1 MKNDCNVDTK
11 KVYSKVED
19 FLKDDDFI
27 KYVLDDAPESAF
39 HWDKLLKEHAELLKV
54 FEEAKNVLLV
64 SDEAMEVMTLS
75 EERKLKHRIFT
86 TLEINNMEEMSESDF
101 ELRHQTYSY
110 SFGTVSCIMYAS
122 CFFVCKCWWQ
132 NGQ

>member
-11 KVYSKVED
+11 KMYSKVED
-19 FLKDDDFI
+19 F
-27 KYVLDDAPESAF
+27 LDDAPESAF

-86 TLEINNMEEMSESDF
+86 TLEINNMD
-101 ELRHQTYSY
+101 Y
-110 SFGTVSCIMYAS
+110 
-122 CFFVCKCWWQ
+122 
-132 NGQ
+132 

>member
-11 KVYSKVED
+11 KMYSKVED

-86 TLEINNMEEMSESDF
+86 TSSNPQLSSSASF
-101 ELRHQTYSY
+101 LRLNVLS
-110 SFGTVSCIMYAS
+110 SL
-122 CFFVCKCWWQ
+122 
-132 NGQ
+132 N

>member
-1 MKNDCNVDTK
+1 MENDCNVDTK

-64 SDEAMEVMTLS
+64 SDNMKQAMLEYEKS
-75 EERKLKHRIFT
+75 ELKQRIFT
-86 TLEINNMEEMSESDF
+86 TLEINHMD
-101 ELRHQTYSY
+101 Y
-110 SFGTVSCIMYAS
+110 
-122 CFFVCKCWWQ
+122 
-132 NGQ
+132 

>member
-11 KVYSKVED
+11 KMYSKVED

-39 HWDKLLKEHAELLKV
+39 HWNKLLKEHAELLKV

-86 TLEINNMEEMSESDF
+86 TLEINHMD
-101 ELRHQTYSY
+101 Y
-110 SFGTVSCIMYAS
+110 
-122 CFFVCKCWWQ
+122 
-132 NGQ
+132 

>member
-27 KYVLDDAPESAF
+27 KYVLDDAPEMAF

-64 SDEAMEVMTLS
+64 SDNMKQAMLEYEKS
-75 EERKLKHRIFT
+75 ELKQRIFT
-86 TLEINNMEEMSESDF
+86 TLEINHMDLS
-101 ELRHQTYSY
+101 LIH
-110 SFGTVSCIMYAS
+110 I
-122 CFFVCKCWWQ
+122 
-132 NGQ
+132 

>member
-1 MKNDCNVDTK
+1 M
-11 KVYSKVED
+11 YSKVED

-64 SDEAMEVMTLS
+64 SDNMKQAMLEYEKS
-75 EERKLKHRIFT
+75 ELKQRIFT
-86 TLEINNMEEMSESDF
+86 TLEINHMD
-101 ELRHQTYSY
+101 Y
-110 SFGTVSCIMYAS
+110 
-122 CFFVCKCWWQ
+122 
-132 NGQ
+132 

>member
-1 MKNDCNVDTK
+1 MENDCNVDTK

-64 SDEAMEVMTLS
+64 SDEAIMGHRTKRILRI
-75 EERKLKHRIFT
+75 ERK
-86 TLEINNMEEMSESDF
+86 EY
-101 ELRHQTYSY
+101 QTY
-110 SFGTVSCIMYAS
+110 
-122 CFFVCKCWWQ
+122 
-132 NGQ
+132 

>member
-11 KVYSKVED
+11 KMYSKVED

-54 FEEAKNVLLV
+54 FEEAKNVLL
-64 SDEAMEVMTLS
+64 LS
-75 EERKLKHRIFT
+75 LIHISSPRDGLLSR
-86 TLEINNMEEMSESDF
+86 MPSS
-101 ELRHQTYSY
+101 
-110 SFGTVSCIMYAS
+110 A
-122 CFFVCKCWWQ
+122 
-132 NGQ
+132 

>member
-1 MKNDCNVDTK
+1 MENDCNVDTK

-86 TLEINNMEEMSESDF
+86 TLEINNQVLMVARIWVGKSLITGM
-101 ELRHQTYSY
+101 LVWTMAY
-110 SFGTVSCIMYAS
+110 
-122 CFFVCKCWWQ
+122 
-132 NGQ
+132 

>member
-1 MKNDCNVDTK
+1 MENDCNVDTK

-39 HWDKLLKEHAELLKV
+39 HWDKLLKEHAELL
-54 FEEAKNVLLV
+54 V

-86 TLEINNMEEMSESDF
+86 TLEINNMD
-101 ELRHQTYSY
+101 Y
-110 SFGTVSCIMYAS
+110 
-122 CFFVCKCWWQ
+122 
-132 NGQ
+132 

>member
-27 KYVLDDAPESAF
+27 KYVLDDAPEMAF

-64 SDEAMEVMTLS
+64 SDNMKQAMLEYEKS
-75 EERKLKHRIFT
+75 ELKQRIFT
-86 TLEINNMEEMSESDF
+86 TLEINNMD
-101 ELRHQTYSY
+101 Y
-110 SFGTVSCIMYAS
+110 
-122 CFFVCKCWWQ
+122 
-132 NGQ
+132 

>member
-11 KVYSKVED
+11 KMYSKVED

-54 FEEAKNVLLV
+54 LLV

-86 TLEINNMEEMSESDF
+86 TLEINNMD
-101 ELRHQTYSY
+101 Y
-110 SFGTVSCIMYAS
+110 
-122 CFFVCKCWWQ
+122 
-132 NGQ
+132 

>member
-11 KVYSKVED
+11 KMYSKVED

-75 EERKLKHRIFT
+75 RNQTNTCCVRI
-86 TLEINNMEEMSESDF
+86 I
-101 ELRHQTYSY
+101 
-110 SFGTVSCIMYAS
+110 SCIMYAG
-122 CFFVCKCWWQ
+122 CFFVCKCGW
-132 NGQ
+132 

>member
-11 KVYSKVED
+11 KMYSKVED

-27 KYVLDDAPESAF
+27 KYVLDDAPEMAF

-64 SDEAMEVMTLS
+64 SDNMKQAMLEYEKS
-75 EERKLKHRIFT
+75 ELKQRIFT
-86 TLEINNMEEMSESDF
+86 TLEINHMD
-101 ELRHQTYSY
+101 Y
-110 SFGTVSCIMYAS
+110 
-122 CFFVCKCWWQ
+122 
-132 NGQ
+132 

>member
-27 KYVLDDAPESAF
+27 KYVLDDAPEMAF

-64 SDEAMEVMTLS
+64 SDNMKQAMLEYEKS
-75 EERKLKHRIFT
+75 ELKQRIFT
-86 TLEINNMEEMSESDF
+86 TLEINHMD
-101 ELRHQTYSY
+101 Y
-110 SFGTVSCIMYAS
+110 
-122 CFFVCKCWWQ
+122 
-132 NGQ
+132 

>member
-1 MKNDCNVDTK
+1 MENDCNVDTK

-27 KYVLDDAPESAF
+27 KYVLDDAPEMAF

-64 SDEAMEVMTLS
+64 SDNMKQAMLEYEKS
-75 EERKLKHRIFT
+75 ELKQRIFT
-86 TLEINNMEEMSESDF
+86 TLEINHMD
-101 ELRHQTYSY
+101 Y
-110 SFGTVSCIMYAS
+110 
-122 CFFVCKCWWQ
+122 
-132 NGQ
+132 